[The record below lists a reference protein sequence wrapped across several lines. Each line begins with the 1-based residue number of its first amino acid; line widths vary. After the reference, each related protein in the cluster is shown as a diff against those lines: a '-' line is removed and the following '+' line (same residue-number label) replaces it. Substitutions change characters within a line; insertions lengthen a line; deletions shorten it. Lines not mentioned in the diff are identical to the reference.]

1 MKKYILILTTIGL
14 FFSCTDWGY
23 KDTGVHDVNRH
34 ANKTMYE
41 YFQTDDYNWKL
52 TREMIDKAEIQDIFQ
67 GTNAKYKKIMFLG
80 IVNNTIE
87 AWMRKRQYKTLDD
100 VSKEECKNLIL
111 SYVFTDIQN
120 REKVPVGKRGQTL
133 DKNQGGIMLTSING
147 NKVWLYARK
156 DTYQNISSL
165 KITSLISITMNTGNT
180 GYIASSEIIVKNG
193 LVHSLDDGFI
203 LGEFK

>member
-1 MKKYILILTTIGL
+1 MKKYILILTTISL